1 MRMSPVLLAA
11 FVAFVA
17 QAAEVCELPRL
28 HETSALATAAAQDQV
43 LGQAFQTAAQAC
55 GARAEGC
62 ERARLECAGLLAA
75 VIQKQRGLDE
85 GMWLRDMLLPY
96 RGQQYPMTRA
106 FGAFAVATEAS
117 CNVEVSSLSAAGQRR
132 LAQASR
138 REAMVAE
145 YALYWRWAEASLREC
160 QGRAGASGAT
170 SPGAS
175 LDGGPPAASTL
186 VVSPEELRRR
196 AEEAAR
202 ADARRAQEAAAL
214 QAKEELRRRDEAA
227 AQARKD
233 RLELEARAR
242 DEREANLERERRAE
256 EERAL
261 AQRGQS
267 VTMARAERARLL
279 AEAELA
285 YQQAVAHEEAKRQ
298 AAVEAVSVN
307 PAVAQGAVA
316 EAAHASRAR
325 EEAERGLAVAKLKA
339 EQIVIDDSF
348 ERSRGHVGVLGGGG
362 AMGWRDASGIGY
374 LGPSIGALATAHVG
388 FWAPAPLSGLAAG
401 FELALGVRVLKP
413 FAEGATPL
421 ELEGHLTG
429 RYFFG
434 ALGLGAAGEFRL
446 TDVAFGI
453 RPFGVGLAAAVA
465 VVDTP
470 HVRVLLGVN
479 WLPVGTAVDLAR
491 VTGDLEVSWEW
502 FTFRLAAGSSTQVL
516 AASTPVGWQAMAFA
530 GARLGW

>member
-1 MRMSPVLLAA
+1 MRMSPVLLVAV
-11 FVAFVA
+11 VAFAA
-17 QAAEVCELPRL
+17 QAAEVCAVPRL
-28 HETSALATAAAQDQV
+28 HETSALATAAAQDKV
-43 LGQAFQTAAQAC
+43 LGQAFQRAAQAC

-62 ERARLECAGLLAA
+62 ERARLECTGLLAA
-75 VIQKQRGLDE
+75 VIQKQMGLDE

-138 REAMVAE
+138 REAMMAE
-145 YALYWRWAEASLREC
+145 YALYWRWAEASLKEC
-160 QGRAGASGAT
+160 QGRAGASGA
-170 SPGAS
+170 S
-175 LDGGPPAASTL
+175 LDGGALAAAAI

-196 AEEAAR
+196 AEESAR
-202 ADARRAQEAAAL
+202 DDARRAQEAAAL
-214 QAKEELRRRDEAA
+214 QAKEEFRRRDEAA

-233 RLELEARAR
+233 RLEFEARAR
-242 DEREANLERERRAE
+242 DEREANFERGRRAE

-316 EAAHASRAR
+316 EAAQASRAR

-339 EQIVIDDSF
+339 EQVEIDDSF
-348 ERSRGHVGVLGGGG
+348 ERSRGHVGLLGGGG
-362 AMGWRDASGIGY
+362 AMGWRDASDAGF
-374 LGPSIGALATAHVG
+374 LGPSIGALVTAHVG

-413 FAEGATPL
+413 FAEGATPV

-434 ALGLGAAGEFRL
+434 ALGVGAAGEFRL
-446 TDVAFGI
+446 ADAAFGV
-453 RPFGVGLAAAVA
+453 RPFGVGPAAAVA

-479 WLPVGTAVDLAR
+479 WLPVGTAIDLAR

-502 FTFRLAAGSSTQVL
+502 FTFRLTAGSSTQRL
-516 AASTPVGWQAMAFA
+516 AASTPVSWQAAAFA